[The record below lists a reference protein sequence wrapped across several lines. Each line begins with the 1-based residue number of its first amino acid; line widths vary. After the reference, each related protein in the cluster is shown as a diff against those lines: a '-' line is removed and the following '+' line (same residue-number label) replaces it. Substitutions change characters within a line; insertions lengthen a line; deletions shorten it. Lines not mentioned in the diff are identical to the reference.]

1 MSETNVKKGW
11 FGSTMSLPNDD
22 PRKTLLIAVLLCLAC
37 SILVS
42 TAAVALKPLQQANKE
57 NDIKRNIL
65 AVTGL
70 NQHDGTLDE
79 LFARFEVQLVDLDTG
94 EYADTDIEPTSFDQ
108 RRAASD
114 PATSMRLSS
123 AQDIAGIG
131 SRSNLAPV
139 FILRDGNE
147 IDQVVLP
154 VHGYGL
160 WSTMYGFL
168 SLEGDLKTIR
178 GLQFYEHGETPG
190 LGGEIDNPRWRA
202 QWQGKKIY
210 DDNDQLNIRVV
221 RGFVDA
227 DSPHAQHQV
236 DGLSGATLTAQGV
249 SNLVNFWLGDF
260 GFGPYLQRMRNEAGV
275 I

>member
-1 MSETNVKKGW
+1 
-11 FGSTMSLPNDD
+11 MSLPNDD
-22 PRKTLLIAVLLCLAC
+22 PRKTLLIAILLCLAC

-65 AVTGL
+65 AVTGV
-70 NQHDGTLDE
+70 NQEAGTLDE
-79 LFARFEVQLVDLDTG
+79 LFARFEVQLVDLATG

-114 PATSMRLSS
+114 PSTSTRLSS

-131 SRSNLAPV
+131 SRSDLAPV
-139 FILRDGNE
+139 YILRDGDE

-168 SLEGDLKTIR
+168 SLEGDFETIR

-190 LGGEIDNPRWRA
+190 LGGEIDNPRWRS

-210 DDNDQLNIRVV
+210 DDNDQLNIRVL
-221 RGFVDA
+221 RGYVDA
-227 DSPHAQHQV
+227 DSPQAKHQV

-249 SNLVNFWLGDF
+249 SNLVNFWLGEH

>member
-11 FGSTMSLPNDD
+11 FGNTMSLPNDD

-70 NQHDGTLDE
+70 NQQPGTLDE
-79 LFARFEVQLVDLDTG
+79 LFARFEVQLVDLATG

-114 PATSMRLSS
+114 PSTSIRLSS

-139 FILRDGNE
+139 FILRDGDE
-147 IDQVVLP
+147 IDQVVFP

-168 SLEGDLKTIR
+168 SLEGDFETIR

-190 LGGEIDNPRWRA
+190 LGGEIDNPRWRS

-210 DDNDQLNIRVV
+210 DDNDQLNIRVL

-227 DSPHAQHQV
+227 DSPLAQHQV

-249 SNLVNFWLGDF
+249 SNLVNFWLGEY

>member
-1 MSETNVKKGW
+1 MSENNVKKGW

-22 PRKTLLIAVLLCLAC
+22 PRKTLLIAILLCLAC

-65 AVTGL
+65 AVTGV
-70 NQHDGTLDE
+70 NQEAGTLDE
-79 LFARFEVQLVDLDTG
+79 LFARFEVQLVDLATG

-114 PATSMRLSS
+114 PSTSTRLSS

-131 SRSNLAPV
+131 SRSDLAPV
-139 FILRDGNE
+139 YILRDGDE

-168 SLEGDLKTIR
+168 SLEGDFETIR

-190 LGGEIDNPRWRA
+190 LGGEIDNPRWRS

-210 DDNDQLNIRVV
+210 DDNDQLNIRVL
-221 RGFVDA
+221 RGYVDA
-227 DSPHAQHQV
+227 DSPQAKHQV

-249 SNLVNFWLGDF
+249 SNLVNFWLGEH